1 MASVL
6 PALVDKWR
14 TKRDGTR
21 RYVGQVLLFD
31 GGNKKQPRKVI
42 AEVYGD
48 TLDEMRERKQV
59 ACEALKELQKRK
71 DGVA

>member
-1 MASVL
+1 MPSIL

-21 RYVGQVLLFD
+21 RYVGQILLFD
-31 GGNKKQPRKVI
+31 GGNQRQPRKVI

-48 TLDEMRERKQV
+48 TLEEMRARKQAV
-59 ACEALKELQKRK
+59 FESLKGGAK
-71 DGVA
+71 

>member
-1 MASVL
+1 MPSIL

-21 RYVGQVLLFD
+21 RYVGQILLFD
-31 GGNKKQPRKVI
+31 GGNTRQPRKVI

-48 TLDEMRERKQV
+48 TLEEMRVRKNAV
-59 ACEALKELQKRK
+59 FEALK
-71 DGVA
+71 GNA